1 MYLQQCVS
9 SKFDEDS
16 DNTQIKAISESFE
29 IDSLPG
35 EERSIDGSELKSL
48 SSWSAFLDCSSEL
61 RKLSF
66 KSLT

>member
-16 DNTQIKAISESFE
+16 DNTQINAISESFE

-48 SSWSAFLDCSSEL
+48 SS
-61 RKLSF
+61 
-66 KSLT
+66 